1 MTVIYSFGGMMR
13 FNKYIFLFLFIA
25 AAVYV
30 QAQQTEDYNGFTINE
45 IEVSSN
51 RIKPEVL
58 KNYFPLK
65 QGDSFSQEKYLHAQ
79 NELHDLRIAK
89 NLDFTLIPKQNN
101 KLDISIKADDGYYVF
116 PLFFITGGSN
126 SAAGL
131 ALATGN
137 LFKRGETLMF
147 FGGAG
152 QNGEMASIMLKEG
165 KNIYNAFFSNMNFD
179 QRFYKGGWI
188 NNTSVFN
195 TGDDEKDFKNPLST
209 FYTKKDVFNF
219 TYARKAGYFLFS
231 LTPQYE
237 YILYSADL
245 PSGNYNNITF
255 AVKFSKNIRSGANMG
270 ALFGYGLTD
279 KEQSLKD
286 LSAPILGYGAQ
297 VAYQNGGKWSG
308 ADFNISKLSLHLQ
321 SITELKTRHL
331 FNVQLKAQDSFSTPF
346 AQQVRS
352 DDLLSAQGRY
362 SRILYGQRGAGIS
375 TSFTYYLI
383 RNNTGL
389 LSLQPFYELA
399 YLYNKGYKH
408 HSGTGASLFYK
419 FWRFPFPVGIN
430 YTYNLSD
437 YSNQVSF
444 VLGGSF

>member
-1 MTVIYSFGGMMR
+1 MKFI
-13 FNKYIFLFLFIA
+13 KYFLFLLFIA
-25 AAVYV
+25 NTIYLA
-30 QAQQTEDYNGFTINE
+30 AQQPQDYEGFTINK

-51 RIKPEVL
+51 RIKPEIL
-58 KNYFPLK
+58 KKYFPLK
-65 QGDSFSQEKYLHAQ
+65 QGGSFSQEKYLHAQ

-89 NLDFTLIPKQNN
+89 DLDFTLTPQDDN
-101 KLDISIKADDGYYVF
+101 KLDISIKADDGYYIF

-137 LFKRGETLMF
+137 LFKRGETLML

-152 QNGEMASIMLKEG
+152 QNGEMASLMLKDG
-165 KNIYNAFFSNMNFD
+165 KNIYSTFFSNMNFD

-195 TGDDEKDFKNPLST
+195 TGDDEKDFKNPLTS

-219 TYARKAGYFLFS
+219 TYARKAGNFLFF

-237 YILYSADL
+237 YIRYSNGIN
-245 PSGNYNNITF
+245 SGSYNNVNFGI
-255 AVKFSKNIRSGANMG
+255 KFSKNIRSGANMG

-279 KEQSLKD
+279 KEQSLRD
-286 LSAPILGYGAQ
+286 LPASVLGYGAQ
-297 VAYQNGGKWSG
+297 ASYQNGGKWSG
-308 ADFNISKLSLHLQ
+308 ADFNISKLSIDLQ

-331 FNVQLKAQDSFSTPF
+331 FNIRLKAQDTFSTPF

-352 DDLLSAQGRY
+352 DDLLSGQGRY

-375 TSFTYYLI
+375 TSFTYYLA

-389 LSLQPFYELA
+389 LSVQPFYELA
-399 YLYNKGYKH
+399 YVYNEGYKH
-408 HSGTGASLFYK
+408 HSGTGASVFYK
-419 FWRFPFPVGIN
+419 FWRFPFPLGIN

-437 YSNQVSF
+437 YSKQVAF
-444 VLGGSF
+444 VFGGSF

>member
-1 MTVIYSFGGMMR
+1 MR

-25 AAVYV
+25 AAAYV
-30 QAQQTEDYNGFTINE
+30 QAQQTEDYNGFTINK

-152 QNGEMASIMLKEG
+152 QNGEIASIMLKEG

-195 TGDDEKDFKNPLST
+195 TGDDEQDFKNPLST

-219 TYARKAGYFLFS
+219 TYARKTGYFLFS

-237 YILYSADL
+237 YIRYSADL

-331 FNVQLKAQDSFSTPF
+331 FNAAHARRRESPAHAVPEPRFLLRYIRDRGFRDGARRRRSGRKDRTCRLGSGHDRALRPLRG
-346 AQQVRS
+346 VRR
-352 DDLLSAQGRY
+352 DLHEKGPGRTA
-362 SRILYGQRGAGIS
+362 SVRRGPRCHGDRPGLVLHTQTQITRYGRKS
-375 TSFTYYLI
+375 
-383 RNNTGL
+383 
-389 LSLQPFYELA
+389 QPWQA
-399 YLYNKGYKH
+399 K
-408 HSGTGASLFYK
+408 
-419 FWRFPFPVGIN
+419 
-430 YTYNLSD
+430 
-437 YSNQVSF
+437 
-444 VLGGSF
+444 